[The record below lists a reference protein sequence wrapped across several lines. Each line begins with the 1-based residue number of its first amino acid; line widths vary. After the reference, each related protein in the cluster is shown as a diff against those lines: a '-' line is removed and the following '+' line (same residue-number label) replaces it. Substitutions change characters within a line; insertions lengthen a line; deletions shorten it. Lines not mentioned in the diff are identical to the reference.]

1 MQLMERLIEIT
12 RVPIEIEMKTS
23 RAQLQYTRGTAE
35 LEISRDK
42 GGLSIKSR
50 PIQLNVD
57 TFEMRQSIV
66 PTAPRSIEQS
76 AQKGQQAAYSA
87 TAALAHEG
95 ELYLKAKLGE
105 DVQSQLAQTAISKE
119 MFSQPALDFI
129 PSAPPEI
136 DWDPGEMNI
145 RYEMDKLNFDW
156 RINQTEFEFV
166 PGDIEISVKQKP
178 EVIIK
183 YIGGPLY
190 VPPSADPNY
199 EPVDVQA

>member
-1 MQLMERLIEIT
+1 MRQLLEIT
-12 RVPIEIEMKTS
+12 SVPIEIEMRTS

-42 GGLSIKSR
+42 KGLSIKSR

-66 PTAPRSIEQS
+66 PTAARSIEQS

-87 TAALAHEG
+87 TAARAQEG
-95 ELYLKAKLGE
+95 ELYLKAKFGE
-105 DVQSQLAQTAISKE
+105 DVQAQISKTAISKE
-119 MFSQPALDFI
+119 MFSQPDMTFI
-129 PSAPPEI
+129 PTQGPEI

-156 RINQTEFEFV
+156 RMNEPQFEFT
-166 PGDIEISVKQKP
+166 PGDIELTVKQRP
-178 EVIIK
+178 DVVIK
-183 YIGGPLY
+183 YVGGPIY
-190 VPPSADPNY
+190 VPPSSDPNY
-199 EPVDVQA
+199 TPVDVEA

>member
-1 MQLMERLIEIT
+1 MRM
-12 RVPIEIEMKTS
+12 S

-42 GGLSIKSR
+42 KGLSIKSR

-66 PTAPRSIEQS
+66 PTAVRSIEQS

-95 ELYLKAKLGE
+95 ELYLKAQIGE
-105 DVQSQLAQTAISKE
+105 DVQSRLAKTAISRE
-119 MFSQPALDFI
+119 MYSQPAMDFM
-129 PSAPPEI
+129 PSVGPEI
-136 DWDPGEMNI
+136 DWDPGELNI

-156 RINQTEFEFV
+156 KFGKGDFEFT
-166 PGDIEISVKQKP
+166 PGDIELTVTQRP

-183 YIGGPLY
+183 YIGGPIY

-199 EPVDVQA
+199 EPVDVKA